1 MTGAPRA
8 AGARSRRSRRARVVY
23 LDSSALVKVIV
34 AEAETDALLAYL
46 RSHPVQVTSRIAT
59 VEVARAVARQG
70 AVDPARASAVL
81 EQVTL
86 IEVDA
91 EVADRAGALAPV
103 SLRSLDAIHL
113 ATAIGLRRELDAVIT
128 YDARLAAGADL
139 HGLRVATPGLPRQST
154 ETGRSGPLERLRGH

>member
-1 MTGAPRA
+1 
-8 AGARSRRSRRARVVY
+8 VY

-34 AEAETDALLAYL
+34 AEAETDALIVYL
-46 RSHPVQVTSRIAT
+46 RAHPVQVTSRIAT

-86 IEVDA
+86 IELDA
-91 EVADRAGALAPV
+91 EVADRAGELAPA
-103 SLRSLDAIHL
+103 SLGSLDAIHL

-128 YDARLAAGADL
+128 YDARLAAGAEV
-139 HGLRVATPGLPRQST
+139 HGLPVATPGLR
-154 ETGRSGPLERLRGH
+154 RA